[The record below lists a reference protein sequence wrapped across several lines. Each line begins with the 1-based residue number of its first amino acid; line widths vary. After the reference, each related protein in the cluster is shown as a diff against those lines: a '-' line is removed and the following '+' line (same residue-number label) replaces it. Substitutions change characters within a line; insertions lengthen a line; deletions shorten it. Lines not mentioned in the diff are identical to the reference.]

1 MKTKYLNVGTGAL
14 LACISALPLAA
25 QDTTISALEARI
37 AELENQPKLGFD
49 TDGVDLTFYGYVKA
63 DLIYDFDTDLGTTAF
78 GLGSLSPGAET
89 GSNFRGQAIQSRFGL
104 RANIDSA
111 SAVLEGDFFGN
122 GGGGFRLRHAYVD
135 VGNFRFGQNW
145 SNFMP
150 IESFP
155 STLDFQGP
163 AGIPFARVTQAR
175 YTQPL
180 ANGLSFSASLE
191 QAAGTST
198 DPALT
203 GAFSYDGD
211 RYFVKLAAVGT
222 RVTSD
227 TGGEVDGFGV
237 NLSGNAQLWSGG
249 SLYGSL
255 MTGEAIGSYMQYG
268 GPDTLNGQV
277 VESDGLS
284 IGISQTIN
292 NMSLGVAYGLRENN
306 IGVATDTEQ
315 LETVHLTASYH
326 VRENTTFGVEYI
338 TGERDLIDGT
348 SASADRIQSSVQF
361 SF

>member
-1 MKTKYLNVGTGAL
+1 M
-14 LACISALPLAA
+14 PLAA
-25 QDTTISALEARI
+25 QDTTVSALETRI
-37 AELENQPKLGFD
+37 TEIENQPKLGFGSN
-49 TDGVDLTFYGYVKA
+49 GVDLTFYGYVKS

-89 GSNFRGQAIQSRFGL
+89 GSNFRGQAIQSRFGV

-163 AGIPFARVTQAR
+163 AGIPFARVAQAR

-180 ANGLSFSASLE
+180 TNGLSFSTSLE
-191 QAAGTST
+191 QAAGNST
-198 DPALT
+198 EPAVT
-203 GAFSYDGD
+203 GAFSFDGD
-211 RYFVKLAAVGT
+211 RYLLKLAAVGT
-222 RVTSD
+222 HVTSD
-227 TGGEVDGFGV
+227 VGGEVDGFGV

-249 SLYGSL
+249 SLYGSV
-255 MTGEAIGSYMQYG
+255 MTGEAIGSYMQFG
-268 GPDTLNGQV
+268 GLDTLNGQV

-284 IGISQTIN
+284 IGVSQTIN
-292 NMSLGVAYGLRENN
+292 NISFGVAYGLREND
-306 IGVATDTEQ
+306 IGEATDTKR
-315 LETVHLTASYH
+315 LETVHLTANYQ
-326 VRENTTFGVEYI
+326 VRENTTVGVEYI

-348 SASADRIQSSVQF
+348 SASADRIQSSVKF
-361 SF
+361 NF